1 MKSVHSKIVFALLMV
16 LVFAACQNSKHFTKL
31 GIKQEQ
37 AGLLHEAANS
47 YYTAL
52 YKKRTNID
60 AQIGMKKTGQLVLN
74 EMLNTFAKERNF
86 GTNKSAVYAFH
97 SARDYK
103 TKIQGVGVTLL
114 LADFYETDYLKSKD
128 AYLHELY
135 DEGTSLLEQE
145 KFNDASAKFDEIRK
159 IDPAYRDTK
168 DLGDIAY
175 LEPLYQQA
183 TKAMAAGR
191 YREAYDC
198 YDKVITRKI
207 DYKDAVA
214 RKKEC
219 LDKGIYTVAMMSF
232 ENASGTP
239 GIDAKVSAYALN
251 ALTGIND
258 PFLRIVDRENME
270 TIIKEQQLQLSGVI
284 DENTAVQVGQL
295 VGAQA
300 LLTGTVLS
308 YNEKKGTLRSLQ
320 RDGYASFL
328 DKELNKADGKYY
340 SVTKYKKTTFTEF
353 YNSNSCTVSFQYK
366 LINLKTGEI
375 IKTEIIQKELADE
388 VIYGRYEGDI
398 NSLFP
403 AGQNGVNTNPGDKR
417 ALMNMMNARQQVKS
431 SSDLSNELFGNISS
445 QLSKTIGQ
453 TVREIVQ

>member
-1 MKSVHSKIVFALLMV
+1 MKSVLSKIVFSLLVVVV
-16 LVFAACQNSKHFTKL
+16 LVACQGSKHFTKL

-37 AGLLHEAANS
+37 AGLINEAANS

-52 YKKRTNID
+52 YKKRTNLD

-74 EMLNTFAKERNF
+74 NMLNTFAKERNF

-97 SARDYK
+97 AARDYRD
-103 TKIQGVGVTLL
+103 KIQGVGVTLL
-114 LADFYETDYLKSKD
+114 LADYYEADYIKSKD

-135 DEGTSLLEQE
+135 EEGTALLEQE

-159 IDPAYRDTK
+159 IDPSYKDTK

-175 LEPLYQQA
+175 IEPLYQQG

-191 YREAYDC
+191 YREAYEC
-198 YDKVITRKI
+198 YDKVINRKL

-219 LDKGIYTVAMMSF
+219 LEKGTYTVALMSF
-232 ENASGTP
+232 ENATNST
-239 GIDAKVSAYALN
+239 GIDAKVTAYALD
-251 ALTGIND
+251 ALTGIQD

-284 DENTAVQVGQL
+284 DETTAVQVGQL

-308 YNEKKGTLRSLQ
+308 YSEKKGVLKSLQ
-320 RDGYASFL
+320 RDGYTSYL

-340 SVTKYKKTTFTEF
+340 SVTRYKKTSYTEY
-353 YNSNSCTVSFQYK
+353 YNSNSCTVSFQFK

-375 IKTEIIQKELADE
+375 IKTEIIQKELSDE
-388 VIYGRYEGDI
+388 VIYGKYDGDV
-398 NSLFP
+398 NNLFP
-403 AGQNGVNTNPGDKR
+403 AGQGGPNLNGGDKR
-417 ALMNMMNARQQVKS
+417 ALMNMMNSRQQLKS
-431 SSDLSNELFGNISS
+431 SADLSNELFSNVSA

-453 TVREIVQ
+453 AVREIVQ